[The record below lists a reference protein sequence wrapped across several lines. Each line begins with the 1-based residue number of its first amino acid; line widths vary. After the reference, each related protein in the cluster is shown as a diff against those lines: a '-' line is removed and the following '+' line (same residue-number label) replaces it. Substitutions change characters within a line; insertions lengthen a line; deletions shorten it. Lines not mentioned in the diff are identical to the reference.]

1 MFAPFFSRIPINSI
15 EDTSLKE
22 EITKRIEKR
31 QLEIENCQKLLPRN
45 NGLYLKVILG
55 QVNVTVMDQELKFK
69 YKEQYERFKLC
80 VNALILVIALLDLVF
95 SYR

>member
-1 MFAPFFSRIPINSI
+1 MFHFIRISADSN
-15 EDTSLKE
+15 EDTLLKE
-22 EITKRIEKR
+22 EINKRIGKR
-31 QLEIENCQKLLPRN
+31 KHEIENCQKLLPRN